1 MTSDI
6 SIAGDPLAY
15 PQLSAEHLT
24 ESRWQGLTDGRSQN
38 LAGLARIA
46 TTLAADHDAWAGLV
60 RFDAERRWYRRLAR
74 ESDHEVWLLSWL
86 PGQRTGLH
94 DHGGA
99 AGVFVVA
106 AGELAEYSVAR
117 HSHSAPAVLPESRLG
132 RRVLDTSQSRVFGPN
147 YVHEVVNE
155 TTTPAVSV
163 HVYAPALTEMTK
175 YELRDG
181 ELVELERERRGVH
194 W

>member
-6 SIAGDPLAY
+6 SVAGDPLAY
-15 PQLSAEHLT
+15 PHLKAELPASSA
-24 ESRWQGLTDGRSQN
+24 WPGRSQEPSRN

-46 TTLAADHDAWAGLV
+46 TTIAADRDAWAGLV
-60 RFDAERRWYRRLAR
+60 RFDAERRWYFRLAH
-74 ESDHEVWLLSWL
+74 EPDHEIWLLSWL

-99 AGVFVVA
+99 SGVFVVA
-106 AGELAEYSVAR
+106 AGELTEYSLAR
-117 HSHSAPAVLPESRLG
+117 YTRPTPAAQPEPYLV

-155 TTTPAVSV
+155 ATTPAVSV
-163 HVYAPALTEMTK
+163 HVYAPALTEMTR
-175 YELRDG
+175 YALRDG
-181 ELVELERERRGVH
+181 GLAEVDREVRGVH